1 MSCATLKY
9 LVDNTDHGCMNITIS
24 NSQNI
29 SGVIAFI
36 NSSDLSII
44 GTGLVNIICDVQGG
58 MLFEN
63 TQRIHLEN
71 LKFISCAMNY
81 SYSNVDMYPYIDHAA
96 VYFYGGNDIEITG
109 CIFTNG
115 LGTGVIMYDVI
126 GNNQLSYTNFTANRP
141 APNTSYDDISVNS
154 TFGGLTIRRQH
165 VPGESTYII
174 HNCIFD
180 ENIAL
185 YGGGIALYL
194 ESNDSSS
201 FISVIKTLFTRNYG
215 IQGGGVYVIQ
225 FGTNSSAVMNM
236 INSSFEFN
244 HANTTGGG
252 FMMFSEDYSTCNF
265 THYMEG
271 TIFKSNTAIFG
282 GGLAYY
288 YNQYSKGN
296 IFFTAYDST
305 WQSNSAVTS
314 GMCVG
319 THLNHTFT
327 TVKPSNKT
335 RFNLLAKFYNC
346 WFVNNS
352 NTNYYINSVGAVYI
366 SGSRVEFTQCHFIG
380 NSGSGLYIRDS
391 AYATFGGN
399 NTFRNN
405 FGLKGAAIYMGHS
418 SVMSLQNGSLLAL
431 HGNQAILEGGAI
443 FTEEKLN
450 FREDN
455 DAACIFESLQ
465 SFIQSND
472 TFTVVFSDNL
482 AGNRIHSIFVGDPS
496 NCCYTECN
504 GSSDNNLLLNSK
516 VFHYQPNINS
526 QVTSTAISISLESKP
541 QRNANNQLEVMLG
554 EKFYIL
560 PKVTDVFGNSAYI
573 TGHLVLVSNY
583 KQSFMPTQK
592 LSLIGPSTISMDNFT
607 KNNELYIIGN
617 KDEIHCANLS
627 LQFVYQHVQLG
638 YRDES
643 EEFDIKLVE
652 CKNGYLYN
660 ETSQQCECYPSDN
673 FICPTRNNSYACIRY
688 GYWYGIDD
696 KNGSTLLSCPGQNCH
711 YTDGNCPQ
719 SSECPD
725 SPDFCLLGKSN
736 DLCRKGRGGTLCS
749 ECRENHSFTFGALKC
764 VPSTSCK
771 AGNTA
776 LILVGIFIYWMF
788 SIFLVLI
795 ILSLDLS
802 VGSGFMYGI
811 VYYFSVVILF
821 LENSVTDPILQ
832 TAINTCVA
840 ITQLSPRVF
849 GNIDVC
855 FAESW
860 NMNLH
865 HLMFHYATPVFVVS
879 AIFTIICLSR
889 YCRCPKSLSL
899 AQNSPIHAISIL
911 VLFSYT
917 SLAYTSFQIL
927 KSITINGDV
936 KVYVDPKFSYFHKQH
951 IPYAIVAI
959 LCECLISLP
968 TCLLL
973 LLAPCLSQRVNFV
986 KLRLKPIVDDFQ
998 ACYHPNHRWFAGFY
1012 FLARQLMYLAYVIP
1026 HQWLPQSFSPLHI
1039 VNALILIVHSVFQ
1052 PYKQKWLN
1060 ILDTILL
1067 IDLFL
1072 LSFFKLDLKSTSD
1085 IAQKAIP
1092 YLLIMFP
1099 ILYLFSIIAVL
1110 LFKRFKSFWFW
1121 LNCRKIPA
1129 KPFST
1134 FTATTV
1140 GINSKDESVSKTS
1153 SNITFADSF
1162 YKDDGERE
1170 PLLSDMNCGQS
1181 PYSKAN
1187 TLRWNPGFTTSSLR
1201 VTTMKRSPHILIKLP
1216 PTDCHCGHLCC
1227 CIYIIIYIY
1236 I

>member
-71 LKFISCAMNY
+71 LKFINCAMNY

-109 CIFTNG
+109 CVFTHG
-115 LGTGVIMYDVI
+115 LGTGVIIYDVI
-126 GNNQLSYTNFTANRP
+126 GNNYLSYTNFTANRP

-154 TFGGLTIRRQH
+154 TFGGLIIRRQH

-174 HNCIFD
+174 YSCIFK
-180 ENIAL
+180 ENMNVISSGDNGL
-185 YGGGIALYL
+185 GGGISLHLSTADDSSIFVSILDSHFELNDAIKGGGMHINASGGNSSSYVISVSNSTFQHNHVDFEGGGILVQLNDGPSCTLYL
-194 ESNDSSS
+194 NDS
-201 FISVIKTLFTRNYG
+201 LFLS
-215 IQGGGVYVIQ
+215 
-225 FGTNSSAVMNM
+225 NSGMW
-236 INSSFEFN
+236 
-244 HANTTGGG
+244 
-252 FMMFSEDYSTCNF
+252 
-265 THYMEG
+265 
-271 TIFKSNTAIFG
+271 G
-282 GGLAYY
+282 GGLAA
-288 YNQYSKGN
+288 YNGN
-296 IFFTAYDST
+296 NLNIGLIRIIATNSNWTA
-305 WQSNSAVTS
+305 NNARTS
-314 GMCVG
+314 GMGASFNYYATEQTEYTVVVKFVG
-319 THLNHTFT
+319 
-327 TVKPSNKT
+327 
-335 RFNLLAKFYNC
+335 C
-346 WFVNNS
+346 WFGY
-352 NTNYYINSVGAVYI
+352 NTNKGIYYTDVNSVGAVYAA
-366 SGSRVEFTQCHFIG
+366 GSKVDFDQCEFTSNYGSALFIRYFAYITFTG
-380 NSGSGLYIRDS
+380 N
-391 AYATFGGN
+391 T
-399 NTFRNN
+399 N
-405 FGLKGAAIYMGHS
+405 FSHNYGTYGAAIYIAYT
-418 SVMSLQNGSLLAL
+418 SVVVLKNNVTLTF
-431 HGNQAILEGGAI
+431 HGNVAIIEGGAI
-443 FTEEKLN
+443 YTDIYKAPGN
-450 FREDN
+450 KY
-455 DAACIFESLQ
+455 CVFEPLKSH
-465 SFIQSND
+465 IQSND
-472 TFTVVFSDNL
+472 SFTVVFSDNL
-482 AGNRIHSIFVGDPS
+482 AGNRTHSIFVGDPS
-496 NCCYTECN
+496 SCCYTECN
-504 GSSDNNLLLNSK
+504 GSSDDNLLMNSK
-516 VFHYQPNINS
+516 IFHYQPDINS
-526 QVTSTAISISLESKP
+526 QVTSIASSISLESKP
-541 QRNANNQLEVMLG
+541 PRNANNQLEVMLG

-560 PKVTDVFGNSAYI
+560 PKVTDVFGNSAHI
-573 TGHLVLVSNY
+573 TGRLVLIANY
-583 KQSFMPTQK
+583 KQSFMPTQNFN
-592 LSLIGPSTISMDNFT
+592 LIGPSTICMDNFT

-627 LQFVYQHVQLG
+627 LQFVYQRVKHG

-643 EEFDIKLVE
+643 VELNIKLVK

-660 ETSQQCECYPSDN
+660 EISQQCECYPSDN

-696 KNGSTLLSCPGQNCH
+696 KNGNTLLSCPGQNCH

-811 VYYFSVVILF
+811 VYYFSVVFLF

-840 ITQLSPRVF
+840 ITQLCPRVF

-860 NMNLH
+860 MNLH

-927 KSITINGDV
+927 KPITINGDV

-973 LLAPCLSQRVNFV
+973 LLAPCLSRRLDFV

-1085 IAQKAIP
+1085 IARKAIP

-1201 VTTMKRSPHILIKLP
+1201 VSSMKRFPPHADKAS
-1216 PTDCHCGHLCC
+1216 TN
-1227 CIYIIIYIY
+1227 
-1236 I
+1236 